1 MTHLVPST
9 DGGQLQP
16 PLRLPTGPAQ
26 GSDARGAERY
36 TVLLRTAKLIA
47 DGAEYLCVL
56 RDISATGV
64 KLRLFHRLP
73 DGDMELELTDGQ
85 RYVIEPMWCDGE
97 HAGFR
102 FARPVDV
109 RALIES
115 GNDPYNRRKVRLN
128 VSKQAEISVRGSHF
142 PVKLTNL
149 SAHGAGIISE
159 VPLMQYE
166 QVRLEVEKM
175 PLLYAKVCWCRA
187 PRYGLV
193 FDFGFRLE
201 QLAGHVATLQGLAEG

>member
-1 MTHLVPST
+1 MASSATGLTRGAQHL
-9 DGGQLQP
+9 
-16 PLRLPTGPAQ
+16 PAAPAA
-26 GSDARGAERY
+26 GAEARGAERY

-73 DGDMELELTDGQ
+73 AGDMELEMTDGQ
-85 RYVIEPMWCDGE
+85 RYVIEPVWCDGE

-109 RALIES
+109 RALIET
-115 GNDPYNRRKVRLN
+115 GADPYNRRKVRLN
-128 VSKQAEISVRGSHF
+128 VSKQATVGVRGSQF
-142 PVKLTNL
+142 PVTLTNL
-149 SAHGAGIISE
+149 SAHGAGIISQ

-166 QVRLEVEKM
+166 QVRLEVDRM
-175 PLLYAKVCWCRA
+175 PVLYAKVCWCRA

>member
-1 MTHLVPST
+1 VAVPY
-9 DGGQLQP
+9 
-16 PLRLPTGPAQ
+16 LPTGPAP
-26 GSDARGAERY
+26 GAEARGAERY

-56 RDISATGV
+56 RDLSATGV

-73 DGDMELELTDGQ
+73 GGDMELELTDGQ
-85 RYVIEPMWCDGE
+85 RFVIEPLWCDGD

-109 RALIES
+109 RALLEN
-115 GNDPYNRRKVRLN
+115 GNDPHNRRKVRLN
-128 VSKQAEISVRGSHF
+128 VAKQAEISVRGNQF
-142 PVKLTNL
+142 PVRLTNL
-149 SAHGAGIISE
+149 SAHGAGIICD

-166 QVRLEVEKM
+166 QVRLEVDTM

-201 QLAGHVATLQGLAEG
+201 QLAGHVAILQGLAEG